1 MQVDRSGYC
10 VFRKCFIRG
19 VDKSVERGLFFFLW
33 DSMSAIASRAHLSKT
48 GVIELDR
55 REDRLEIIHECRS
68 SVLVGAVGIMRSK
81 VDRVFVEE

>member
-1 MQVDRSGYC
+1 MFFASAL
-10 VFRKCFIRG
+10 
-19 VDKSVERGLFFFLW
+19 SVGWTSQLSEDFFFFLW